1 MVMAIMDTL
10 KDTVNS
16 AVNTISS
23 VTQSLVEKNRTKA
36 KLNRLRLVM
45 KNESEM
51 MNRAY
56 IALGKQYYEMQKKGD
71 IQLDDKQKQLFKVI
85 EDSKAKIARARN
97 CYRTIVESRDEFIY
111 KLKDDAEPKYEAD
124 DIVDITVAC
133 SNESEYESSPFE
145 AVADA
150 AEKVCES
157 AEKKA
162 EELKDAAKETAEEL
176 KDAAKETAE
185 EFKDSAKETAE
196 AAAEKVSAVAE
207 DALDTDELF

>member
-1 MVMAIMDTL
+1 MEIFNTFFDS
-10 KDTVNS
+10 VNS
-16 AVNTISS
+16 AVDTISD
-23 VTQSLVEKNRTKA
+23 VAQSFVEKNRTKA

-111 KLKDDAEPKYEAD
+111 KLKDDAEPEYEAD

-185 EFKDSAKETAE
+185 EFKNSAKETAE

>member
-111 KLKDDAEPKYEAD
+111 KLKEDTEPKYEAD

-150 AEKVCES
+150 AEKACES

-162 EELKDAAKETAEEL
+162 DELKDAAKETAEEL
-176 KDAAKETAE
+176 KD
-185 EFKDSAKETAE
+185 SAKKTAE

>member
-56 IALGKQYYEMQKKGD
+56 IALGKQYYEMQ
-71 IQLDDKQKQLFKVI
+71 QLDDKQKQLFKVI

-150 AEKVCES
+150 AEKACES
-157 AEKKA
+157 AEKK
-162 EELKDAAKETAEEL
+162 AEEL

-185 EFKDSAKETAE
+185 EFKDSAKETAA

>member
-150 AEKVCES
+150 AEKACES

-162 EELKDAAKETAEEL
+162 EEF

-196 AAAEKVSAVAE
+196 ELKDSAKETAAAAAEKVSAVAE

>member
-1 MVMAIMDTL
+1 MAIMDTL

-150 AEKVCES
+150 AEKACES

-162 EELKDAAKETAEEL
+162 EEFKDAAKETAEEL

-185 EFKDSAKETAE
+185 ELKDSAKETAA

>member
-1 MVMAIMDTL
+1 MAIIDTL
-10 KDTVNS
+10 KDTVNT

-71 IQLDDKQKQLFKVI
+71 VQFDDKQKQLFKVI

-111 KLKDDAEPKYEAD
+111 TIKDSTEPEYKAD

-133 SNESEYESSPFE
+133 SNENEYESSPFE
-145 AVADA
+145 AVGSA
-150 AEKVCES
+150 AEKACEC
-157 AEKKA
+157 AEQKA
-162 EELKDAAKETAEEL
+162 EELKDAVQKTAEV
-176 KDAAKETAE
+176 AV
-185 EFKDSAKETAE
+185 
-196 AAAEKVSAVAE
+196 EKISDVAE
-207 DALDTDELF
+207 DKLDTKELF